1 MILKVILTKLKYN
14 YILPFLGYIHIY
26 NLKYTIKI
34 YIFVFCYFLDYY
46 PTFVQKY
53 ASFDMKS
60 KIFAFSLF
68 FALFLDLKAQPFRTL
83 PKKFTPLSVAAS
95 FGAQKPSGDLASRFG
110 NSLAVGIGI
119 EYAKIPSGW
128 VFNIESN
135 YIFGNTVNE
144 DVLKL
149 LRTTDGNILSD
160 LNTYADVSLRERGL
174 YTGATVG
181 KIFKLHDNGNR
192 FGGIRLTLGGGWLYH
207 KIRIQ
212 DNQDAVSQLTGEYAR
227 GYDRFTAGIATTQF
241 IGYQVISRDRTV
253 NFYIGLEAT
262 EGFTKNRR
270 GFNFDTGLRDDA
282 KRIDVLYGVRVGWQ
296 LAIFTNQKADEIE
309 Y

>member
-1 MILKVILTKLKYN
+1 
-14 YILPFLGYIHIY
+14 
-26 NLKYTIKI
+26 
-34 YIFVFCYFLDYY
+34 
-46 PTFVQKY
+46 
-53 ASFDMKS
+53 MKS
-60 KIFAFSLF
+60 KILLGCFIFAFF
-68 FALFLDLKAQPFRTL
+68 TQLKAQAVRNL
-83 PKKFTPLSVAAS
+83 PKKFNPLSIS
-95 FGAQKPSGDLASRFG
+95 TTFGVQMPSGDLAARFG

-128 VFNIESN
+128 FFNVESH
-135 YIFGNTVNE
+135 YIFGTTVKE

-149 LRTTDGNILSD
+149 LRTTDGNIIND

-174 YTGATVG
+174 YTGVTVG

-192 FGGIRLTLGGGWLYH
+192 FGGIRLSLGGGWLYH

-212 DNQDAVSQLTGEYAR
+212 DNQDAISQLTGEYAR

-241 IGYQVISRDRTV
+241 IGYQMVSRDRTI
-253 NFYIGLEAT
+253 NFYVGFEAT

-270 GFNFDTGLRDDA
+270 GFNFDTGVRDDL
-282 KRIDVLYGVRVGWQ
+282 KRIDVLYGVRLGWQ
-296 LAIFTNQKADEIE
+296 LAIFTNQKAEEIE